1 MNVILVKEVP
11 NLGNPGESVKVK
23 NGYARNYLL
32 PRGLAVR
39 ETPSS
44 LAILEKQKAEIA
56 KMVDARKAEHQAT
69 MDKLQA
75 VTDLK
80 IAVRT
85 GEDGKLFG
93 TVTNQLVAD
102 AIAKHTG
109 ISIDKKLVA
118 LRDHVKVLGSY
129 TARVQLAK
137 DFRADI
143 TFEVVPEA

>member
-1 MNVILVKEVP
+1 MNVILTKEVP
-11 NLGNPGESVKVK
+11 SLGNPGELVKVK

-44 LAILEKQKAEIA
+44 LALLEKQKADIQKQVEE
-56 KMVDARKAEHQAT
+56 RKAEHQAT
-69 MDKLQA
+69 MDKLAA

-93 TVTNQLVAD
+93 TITSQQVAD
-102 AIAKHTG
+102 AIGKRTG
-109 ISIDKKLVA
+109 IPVDKKLVV

-143 TFEVVPEA
+143 TFEVVAEA